1 MLPVWVEGT
10 RDLLDVLGPAC
21 DDEVGE
27 SSHFWVIH
35 KGLLEGFFAVR
46 HDAGMMNSNI
56 QWKVW
61 AWARTEAREHV
72 WYDHFFPQAVTDC
85 EIVSLE
91 V

>member
-1 MLPVWVEGT
+1 MLPVWMEGM

-21 DDEVGE
+21 DDEVGK

-46 HDAGMMNSNI
+46 HDAGMMDSNI

-61 AWARTEAREHV
+61 AWPGTEARECV
-72 WYDHFFPQAVTDC
+72 WYDHFFTWAVMDG
-85 EIVSLE
+85 EVVSLGA
-91 V
+91 